1 MIPVGFT
8 FDDVREVVVGQA
20 LVATRT
26 VSSRAW
32 AQGLIIHKLSTLV
45 EKTHGPCDSVCE
57 RRYKTLIRQPCTLV
71 KDGRAPR
78 NLCKDGPFCA
88 LNEFNGILMQLVDI

>member
-8 FDDVREVVVGQA
+8 SDDVREVVVGQA

-26 VSSRAW
+26 VSS
-32 AQGLIIHKLSTLV
+32 LSTLV